1 MKQSKSS
8 PVPVALGLIL
18 AFAILYQAGWS
29 PVLPP
34 LIAISLAIWTKRV
47 LPSLFSGLFA
57 GALLV
62 NHGNVVTA
70 FMRVSDDYLVKPVLS
85 PDKAPILIFSMV
97 IAGMVGVISRS
108 AGTQGIL
115 EVMVRWAKGPRS
127 AQIATQLMGLFI
139 FFDDYANTLLVGN
152 TMRSLTD
159 KLKVSREKLAYIV
172 DSTAAPVASV
182 AVIST
187 WVGFEVGLIGD
198 AFKSVGYEAHSGY
211 SAFLASIPYSFY
223 SIYSLLFVAFVA
235 LMARDFG
242 PMLRAEERARSTGNV
257 VGDDAKPMGLE
268 AKEEL
273 MPRKG
278 VPPRWINAVAPV
290 GMLVILVFVGLFST
304 GREGIALEEYR
315 KSRKELRLQLAKAF
329 LPTTLPAVLA
339 EREKKLESR
348 LAEAEPRLRRA
359 AHVIAAEAPMRR
371 IMGKAD
377 PMNTLLWASFFGSFL
392 AIFLPFVQGICS
404 LGELFDA
411 WIEGSKSLVMAL
423 MILVLA
429 WGLNGVCN
437 DLGTG
442 PFIAELVHKV
452 LAPWAL
458 PFTVFL
464 TAALVAFST
473 GTSWAT
479 MSILMGLSV
488 TVAHG
493 LATQAGMSAAGLEHL
508 LLATIGSVLAGACF
522 GDHCSPISD
531 TTIMSSMASGC
542 DHIDHV
548 RTQMPY
554 ALVCAAVAGILGYL
568 PAGMGLS
575 PWFCLPLG
583 TLALLAILRFAGSS
597 TQETR
602 DHFDTY
608 LGPGLSEPIE
618 RLRKNKEKA

>member
-1 MKQSKSS
+1 MTSS
-8 PVPVALGLIL
+8 LPIAVALCLV
-18 AFAILYQAGWS
+18 AIALVLLGWS
-29 PVLPP
+29 PLLPP

-47 LPSLFSGLFA
+47 LPSLFAGLFV

-62 NHGNVVTA
+62 NHGDPVTA
-70 FMRVSDDYLVKPVLS
+70 FMRVSDAYLVKPLLS

-108 AGTQGIL
+108 GGTQGIL

-198 AFKSVGYEAHSGY
+198 AFKTIGYTAHTGY

-223 SIYSLLFVAFVA
+223 SIYCLFFVA
-235 LMARDFG
+235 LVAIMARDFG
-242 PMLRAEERARSTGNV
+242 PMLRAESRARSTGSV
-257 VGDDAKPMGLE
+257 LGDDAIPMGLD
-268 AKEEL
+268 AKPEL
-273 MPRKG
+273 MPREG

-290 GMLVILVFVGLFST
+290 GALMALVFVGLFHT
-304 GREGIALEEYR
+304 GFKGIAEEEFLAAR
-315 KSRKELRLQLAKAF
+315 QKLRTQIAGAF
-329 LPTTLPAVLA
+329 LPTTRPDALA
-339 EREKKLESR
+339 ARAEKIETR
-348 LAEAEPRLRRA
+348 LRQSEARLRDEARAEARK
-359 AHVIAAEAPMRR
+359 APLRR

-377 PMNTLLWASFFGSFL
+377 PMATLLWASFFGSFL
-392 AIFLPFVQGICS
+392 AIALPFFQRICT
-404 LGELFDA
+404 LAELLDA
-411 WIEGSKSLVMAL
+411 WIEGSKSLVFAL

-429 WGLNGVCN
+429 WGLNAVCG

-442 PFIAELVHKV
+442 PFVAEMVHKI

-458 PFTVFL
+458 PLAVFV

-488 TVAHG
+488 KVAHG
-493 LATQAGMSAAGLEHL
+493 LGVHANLAPGALEHL

-554 ALVCAAVAGILGYL
+554 AVVSAVVAGLLGYL
-568 PAGMGLS
+568 PVGLGLS
-575 PWFCLPLG
+575 PWICLPLG
-583 TLALLAILRFAGSS
+583 TIALVLVLRFAGSS
-597 TQETR
+597 TAVSR

-618 RLRKNKEKA
+618 KMRRKKERS